1 MGLKSFIESKGI
13 TPKHVVITSRRL
25 EAKDETGRALLMK
38 RAAKRRD
45 KELATKKYAELE
57 IGKPATSGRG
67 ISEQTVALALADKP
81 LARKARAK
89 VFRAVNAILTKKGQP
104 AADMKTIF
112 GDVAMKKG
120 ASAKAEKK
128 A

>member
-13 TPKHVVITSRRL
+13 TAQHLVITSRRL
-25 EAKDETGRALLMK
+25 EAIDETGRDLLIK

-45 KELATKKYAELE
+45 KELAPKKYAELN

-67 ISEQTVALALADKP
+67 ISPQTVELALADKP

-104 AADMKTIF
+104 AADMKAIF
-112 GDVAMKKG
+112 GEVAMKKG
-120 ASAKAEKK
+120 AAKKEEKK